1 MSNDSPIDRLISLA
15 LEEDLS
21 KGDITTQT
29 TVDSGVRG
37 EGVVL
42 AKQDLVVA
50 GLDVAERVCAHLD
63 ADIVIQWREENGA
76 LVSSGS
82 VLGSVR
88 GPLHSLLAAERT
100 LLNFLQRL
108 SGTATLTRRFVDAVA
123 GLATSIVDTRKTTPG
138 WRALEKAAVVAG
150 GGSNHRVCLGTGVL
164 IKDNHVDAGG
174 GVEDVVTKAR
184 ALAPEGM
191 AIQVEVRTLA
201 ELQSAIEAK
210 ADMVLLDNMSIEM
223 LREAVQQARSVGLI
237 TEASGGVTLETV
249 RAIAETG
256 VDRISVGALTHSAP
270 SVDISM
276 KVHVR

>member
-1 MSNDSPIDRLISLA
+1 MSTDSQIDQLITLA

-21 KGDITTQT
+21 NGDITTQS
-29 TVDSGVRG
+29 TVDAGFRG

-42 AKQDLVVA
+42 AKEDLVVA
-50 GLDVAERVCAHLD
+50 GLDVAERVCARVD
-63 ADIVIQWREENGA
+63 ADIVIQWREANGA
-76 LVSSGS
+76 FVSTGT
-82 VLGSVR
+82 VLGSVV

-123 GLATSIVDTRKTTPG
+123 GLDTSIVDTRKTTPG

-150 GGSNHRVCLGTGVL
+150 GGSNHRFCLGTGVL

-174 GVEDVVTKAR
+174 GVANVVTKAR
-184 ALAPEGM
+184 ALSPEGM
-191 AIQVEVRTLA
+191 GIQVEVRTLV

-223 LREAVQQARSVGLI
+223 LREAVLQARSVGLI

-276 KVHVR
+276 KVHVC